1 MNCWPMTCL
10 PWHCLHGD
18 LVKYFS
24 AKVEGARAIADSA
37 SALGSKLEI
46 TPGEDY
52 PLPYEDDQLHWFF
65 QESQVSVQQTETTE
79 EKLVVRTISGME
91 VAALSPRNSENT
103 LALKHRIQEQEGTSV
118 FIQQLVQEGRI
129 LQDRDIVGKEPLF
142 MVRMPKKMML
152 IASLHS
158 DLRAY
163 DLESGEA
170 MRVVPVRSLRLSCIL
185 ANWESAR
192 CFTGSADGAVRVW
205 DCNSCECLG
214 VLTGLQGKIS
224 ALSSDQQDRL
234 IATSEAGTLRV
245 YEIKELG
252 SGQVITKKSQEW
264 QIAVHNRVAL
274 SVDWDRSL
282 ALVSGESKKEN
293 FHQVVAYD
301 LQKDTSCKR
310 LWSWRLFGANPTLEV
325 DWATSQCIT
334 VPGSKFIELRGIES
348 KAQQTPKQFA
358 HSRLNRK
365 GLLSVDWANSR
376 VLFIAKPFALELWS
390 LTSCQMMLSI
400 KDYSLEIVENISL
413 DVDWSLSVPRAITC
427 RTYIDWELVAGE
439 VFIQHWDIEE
449 KGEQKSVTASHPW
462 IGGFDIQAAVAQL

>member
-1 MNCWPMTCL
+1 MNCGPMTCL
-10 PWHCLHGD
+10 PWQCLHGD
-18 LVKYFS
+18 WVKYFS
-24 AKVEGARAIADSA
+24 GKGEGAWAVVAAAFGGKQEIAPVDNHSPA
-37 SALGSKLEI
+37 G
-46 TPGEDY
+46 
-52 PLPYEDDQLHWFF
+52 EDDQLHWFF
-65 QESQVSVQQTETTE
+65 QESLVPVQQTETSK

-91 VAALSPRNSENT
+91 VASLSPRQNENT

-118 FIQQLVQEGRI
+118 LIQQLVQDGRI
-129 LQDRDIVGKEPLF
+129 LQDRDVVGSEPLF
-142 MVRMPKKMML
+142 MVRMPRKMML

-170 MRVVPVRSLRLSCIL
+170 LRVMPVRSLRLSCL
-185 ANWESAR
+185 VANWESAR

-205 DCNSCECLG
+205 DSNSCECLG
-214 VLTGLQGKIS
+214 VLTGLQGRVS
-224 ALSSDQQDRL
+224 AISSDQKDRL

-252 SGQVITKKSQEW
+252 SGQVITTKTQEW
-264 QIAVHNRVAL
+264 QIAVHNKVVLA
-274 SVDWDRSL
+274 VDWDRSL
-282 ALVSGESKKEN
+282 ALVSGEN
-293 FHQVVAYD
+293 MQHGFHQVVAYD
-301 LQKDTSCKR
+301 LQNIKSCKR
-310 LWSWRLFGANPTLEV
+310 LWSWRLFGATPTIEV

-334 VPGSKFIELRGIES
+334 VPGGKFIELRGIES
-348 KAQQTPKQFA
+348 LAEQTPEQFA

-376 VLFIAKPFALELWS
+376 LMFVAKPFALELWS

-400 KDYSLEIVENISL
+400 KDYSSEIVENISL

-427 RTYIDWELVAGE
+427 RTYIDWENVAGE

-449 KGEQKSVTASHPW
+449 KGEQKSVNASHPW